1 MKCNLLINVT
11 ILLFLIS
18 TSVAQVPMDGL
29 IAHYP
34 FNGNAND
41 AVAAN
46 HGVVSGA
53 ILANDRFNNSLSSYF
68 FDGIDDNI
76 TVSVPGNTTI
86 SNWTISFWANWN
98 HDGDLN
104 DMPLG
109 NLSDEGSSKGFVYFY
124 NDDVLLRFD
133 GDTDFYDFNNNSIQV
148 NSWALYTITSN
159 GSQVNI
165 YVNDAL
171 TGTASKSYN
180 LFDDYTFGYGG
191 YSPTNYSF
199 KGYIDDVRIYNRPIT
214 INEIGLIYSEGQS
227 STCNNGI
234 QDGDE
239 TGIDCGGSCPACP
252 PSGSSVWTQDGSVIY
267 YNTGNVGINTSAPDA
282 RLTVNGQVHATEFRA
297 DLTVPGPDYVFAPEY
312 PLISLDSMQ
321 NYLNIHQ
328 HLPGIPPAAVME
340 KEGVELLKMNMNLL
354 QKVEEMMLYILQL
367 NQKIDKLSGGSK

>member
-1 MKCNLLINVT
+1 MKCNLIIKVT
-11 ILLFLIS
+11 SLLFLIS

-41 AVAAN
+41 AVASN

-53 ILANDRFNNSLSSYF
+53 ILANDRFNNSLSAYF

-98 HDGDLN
+98 HDGDSN
-104 DMPLG
+104 HMPFG
-109 NLSDEGSSKGFVYFY
+109 NISDQGSSKGFVYFY

-159 GSQVNI
+159 GSQVKI

-191 YSPTNYSF
+191 YSPSTYSF
-199 KGYIDDVRIYNRPIT
+199 KGWLDDIRVYNRPLT
-214 INEIGLIYSEGQS
+214 MTEVETLFNEGK
-227 STCNNGI
+227 
-234 QDGDE
+234 
-239 TGIDCGGSCPACP
+239 
-252 PSGSSVWTQDGSVIY
+252 PSPVWTQIDSVIY

-282 RLTVNGQVHATEFRA
+282 RLTVNGQVHATEFKA
-297 DLTVPGPDYVFAPEY
+297 DLTVPGPDYVFDPEY
-312 PLISLDSMQ
+312 PLITLDSVQ
-321 NYLNIHQ
+321 KYLNLHQ
-328 HLPGIPPAAVME
+328 HLPGIPSAAIME
-340 KEGVELLKMNMNLL
+340 KEGVELLKMNMNIL
-354 QKVEEMMLYILQL
+354 QKVEELMLYILQL
-367 NQKIDKLSGGSK
+367 KKDNAALSERIKKVEIDCISSKKKL